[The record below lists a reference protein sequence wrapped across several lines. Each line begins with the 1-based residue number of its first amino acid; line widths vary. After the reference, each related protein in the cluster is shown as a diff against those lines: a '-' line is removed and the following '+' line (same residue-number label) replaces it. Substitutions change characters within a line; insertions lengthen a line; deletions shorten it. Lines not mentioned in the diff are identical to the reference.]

1 MNSKKQNYVA
11 LAFLFIMMILAAI
24 VENTKGIFIPV
35 FKQEFGVNDNTISN
49 MLISTSAAYM
59 VLTFVG
65 GTLCE
70 KLGQKKV
77 FLGGLMVIFLS
88 LIFLS
93 FTENYG
99 MLYTGMVTSSAGIAM
114 VAISC
119 NTVLPIIALTAQN
132 VIMNVMH
139 ACYGLGSSVGQGLF
153 GALTARGVNWRTM
166 YFAVGIVYLVVFI
179 CFIFVK
185 IPRTEVVKEE
195 DKLSLKEAL
204 GNKIIVAYM
213 LALGLYV
220 FTEQGISNWFVNY
233 MKFGFDM
240 NEQKAGL
247 YLSLFFAI
255 FTVGRLFGGF
265 VVEKRGYFNILY
277 KTLIVGAILC
287 IVGLL
292 LGSNGM
298 VVISLSG
305 LFFSITFP
313 TTVLSISKVFDKHV
327 AYITGIVITAASLVG
342 MILNKAIGMLNES
355 IGPDKA
361 FYIIPA
367 SAILSAALMF
377 YLYVNTKKKLV
388 K

>member
-49 MLISTSAAYM
+49 LLISTSAAYM
-59 VLTFVG
+59 VLTFIG
-65 GTLCE
+65 GMLCE
-70 KLGQKKV
+70 KFGQKKV
-77 FLGGLMVIFLS
+77 FLAGLMVIFLS

-93 FTENYG
+93 FTKNYL
-99 MLYTGMVTSSAGIAM
+99 MLYTGMVISSAGIAM

-119 NTVLPIIALTAQN
+119 NTVLPILALTAQN

-153 GALTARGVNWRTM
+153 GSLTARGVNWRTM
-166 YFAVGIVYLVVFI
+166 YFFVGLVYLAVFI

-185 IPRTEVVKEE
+185 IPRTEIVKEK
-195 DKLSLKEAL
+195 DKMTIIEAL
-204 GNKIIVAYM
+204 SNKVIVSYM

-233 MKFGFDM
+233 MKYGYNI
-240 NEQKAGL
+240 NEQKAGM

-255 FTVGRLFGGF
+255 FTIGRLFGGF

-277 KTLIVGAILC
+277 KTLIIGAALC
-287 IVGLL
+287 ILGLL
-292 LGSNGM
+292 LGRNGM
-298 VVISLSG
+298 VIISVSG

-313 TTVLSISKVFDKHV
+313 TTVLTISKVFDKNV
-327 AYITGIVITAASLVG
+327 AYITGIVITSASLVG
-342 MILNKAIGMLNES
+342 MILNKAIGLLNES
-355 IGPDKA
+355 VGPDKA

-367 SAILSAALMF
+367 SAILSAVLMF
-377 YLYVNTKKKLV
+377 YLYLNTKKRLV